1 MGGREIVLKGVAL
14 LIVSGYILLIPLQ
27 SVVHISLYDE
37 QSLPLLFEDRRS
49 QIPVS
54 NVGM

>member
-1 MGGREIVLKGVAL
+1 MGWEIVLKGVAL